1 MTNLESAA
9 ECLPC
14 LPGNYCRFVKLHL
27 TTGEVGLPT
36 HTKSVPCSKTYNWA
50 EQWPIYFQPCWKI
63 PPQKELKTDCSTIAD
78 ALLSEQAPYIKSQ
91 KCMNWG
97 KKKKNTSWL
106 YLSNVKGFK
115 TSLLFGRGGMISS
128 ECLAGY
134 WCKSGSSN
142 NLINRTIEFQN
153 CSANED
159 CSGLCPKGHYCPQGV
174 DLPLPCPEHTY
185 RDTEGAETPDQ
196 CAPCPAGFYCPSGN
210 DWQLLLLM
218 TVKFNIS
225 NWITNKILNLR

>member
-1 MTNLESAA
+1 M
-9 ECLPC
+9 
-14 LPGNYCRFVKLHL
+14 
-27 TTGEVGLPT
+27 
-36 HTKSVPCSKTYNWA
+36 
-50 EQWPIYFQPCWKI
+50 FQNT
-63 PPQKELKTDCSTIAD
+63 QLSRTLAY
-78 ALLSEQAPYIKSQ
+78 LLST
-91 KCMNWG
+91 ML
-97 KKKKNTSWL
+97 KKFLLKFLIFKVRSVLTEVKKRDLKIVFIQCKRFQTLLW
-106 YLSNVKGFK
+106 
-115 TSLLFGRGGMISS
+115 LLFGRGGMISS

-196 CAPCPAGFYCPSGN
+196 CAPCPAGSYCPSGN

-225 NWITNKILNLR
+225 NWITNKILYLK

>member
-1 MTNLESAA
+1 MKWAYLHIQNQCHVPNDTTEQNNGLCTFNLVE
-9 ECLPC
+9 
-14 LPGNYCRFVKLHL
+14 
-27 TTGEVGLPT
+27 
-36 HTKSVPCSKTYNWA
+36 
-50 EQWPIYFQPCWKI
+50 KI
-63 PPQKELKTDCSTIAD
+63 PPKNKLKTDHSTKAD
-78 ALLSEQAPYIKSQ
+78 AILSEQVPYITSV
-91 KCMNWG
+91 WAEVL
-97 KKKKNTSWL
+97 KKIPHDCIHPMYKVSNTS
-106 YLSNVKGFK
+106 F
-115 TSLLFGRGGMISS
+115 LFGRGGMISS

-210 DWQLLLLM
+210 DW
-218 TVKFNIS
+218 
-225 NWITNKILNLR
+225 

>member
-1 MTNLESAA
+1 MQYYQSKFLIFKVRS
-9 ECLPC
+9 
-14 LPGNYCRFVKLHL
+14 VL
-27 TTGEVGLPT
+27 TEV
-36 HTKSVPCSKTYNWA
+36 
-50 EQWPIYFQPCWKI
+50 
-63 PPQKELKTDCSTIAD
+63 
-78 ALLSEQAPYIKSQ
+78 
-91 KCMNWG
+91 
-97 KKKKNTSWL
+97 KKKRDLKIVFIQCKRFQTLLW
-106 YLSNVKGFK
+106 
-115 TSLLFGRGGMISS
+115 LLFGRGGMISS

-225 NWITNKILNLR
+225 NWITNKILYLK

>member
-1 MTNLESAA
+1 M
-9 ECLPC
+9 
-14 LPGNYCRFVKLHL
+14 
-27 TTGEVGLPT
+27 
-36 HTKSVPCSKTYNWA
+36 
-50 EQWPIYFQPCWKI
+50 
-63 PPQKELKTDCSTIAD
+63 
-78 ALLSEQAPYIKSQ
+78 
-91 KCMNWG
+91 
-97 KKKKNTSWL
+97 
-106 YLSNVKGFK
+106 YLFNVKGFK

-210 DWQLLLLM
+210 DRLTTTIVNDNKVKCLQL
-218 TVKFNIS
+218 NY
-225 NWITNKILNLR
+225 R